1 MYTSHTKIIREA
13 IFGLRNSSDPVT
25 ILHKKRFKIVSVV
38 AKKKSSFCGFS
49 ERVCDK
55 DPEVSVWQWWD
66 AEKMNNSV
74 LNIKD
79 EGIAQQLFLFIF
91 HWKHLDSP
99 IHLFICFTPSS
110 VSPSL
115 PFKTCHSSD
124 PFSLQSSVN
133 FFFCWTSLPQSSLNS
148 PFRFFYIS
156 FCLVTK

>member
-1 MYTSHTKIIREA
+1 MLWGIHQIQLQSCI
-13 IFGLRNSSDPVT
+13 
-25 ILHKKRFKIVSVV
+25 KKRFKIVSVV
-38 AKKKSSFCGFS
+38 AKKKSSFRGFS
-49 ERVCDK
+49 ERVCEK

-124 PFSLQSSVN
+124 PFSLLSSVN
-133 FFFCWTSLPQSSLNS
+133 FFSVEHLCLSLPWTH
-148 PFRFFYIS
+148 RFAFSI
-156 FCLVTK
+156 LVFA